1 MTNNTASVRFTFNF
15 VAKTIVGTKA
25 SFDKAS
31 KGVGP
36 IYEELAHKMAQHP
49 DFTIEVKEPK
59 KPAKDKRTYAGM
71 DVDFIKDFFAAIGL
85 VEELD
90 NLNKALAFAEKN
102 KMSKYPLAKRMLF
115 DAVPEFNYASAKDEV
130 AEYRHQRMLERA
142 GVIKVNEALPTKG
155 TAAAEN
161 LAAAANF

>member
-1 MTNNTASVRFTFNF
+1 MTNTNTASVRFTFNF

-49 DFTIEVKEPK
+49 DFTIEVK

-115 DAVPEFNYASAKDEV
+115 DAVPEFNYVSAKGEV
-130 AEYRHQRMLERA
+130 AEYRHQRMLEHA

>member
-49 DFTIEVKEPK
+49 DFTIEVK

-90 NLNKALAFAEKN
+90 NLDKALAFAGKN

-115 DAVPEFNYASAKDEV
+115 DAVPEFDYVSAKDEV
-130 AEYRHQRMLERA
+130 AKYRYERTLERA
-142 GVIKVNEALPTKG
+142 GVIMVKGAIPAKG
-155 TAAAEN
+155 TAATEN
-161 LAAAANF
+161 VATAA